1 LAIWTGLVADD
12 CHTPA
17 AGLVEFVNWMR
28 GRKNPFMSK
37 KIESLLRKAL
47 LEEGK
52 MEYSLY
58 EYELEE
64 HIDYW
69 YDGLKADRDD
79 FVFVVTEN
87 SGHVAMLLILPDK
100 TVLVNEAAR
109 AKLSEFWQ
117 SNYSTNLKRLIP
129 MMAKELANDS
139 LFVNGVK
146 TVDHKPPKRVW
157 GKARS

>member
-1 LAIWTGLVADD
+1 
-12 CHTPA
+12 
-17 AGLVEFVNWMR
+17 
-28 GRKNPFMSK
+28 MSK
-37 KIESLLRKAL
+37 KIERLLRKAL
-47 LEEGK
+47 LDDSE
-52 MEYSLY
+52 MAYSLY

-69 YDGLKADRDD
+69 YDGLKADHDD

-87 SGHVAMLLILPDK
+87 SGHVAMVLIMPDK

-109 AKLSEFWQ
+109 AKLIEFWQ
-117 SNYSTNLKRLIP
+117 NNYSINLNRLIP
-129 MMAKELANDS
+129 TMADELANDS

-146 TVDHKPPKRVW
+146 TVDHKPTKRVW

>member
-1 LAIWTGLVADD
+1 
-12 CHTPA
+12 
-17 AGLVEFVNWMR
+17 
-28 GRKNPFMSK
+28 MSK

-47 LEEGK
+47 LEDGE
-52 MEYSLY
+52 MAYSLY

-69 YDGLKADRDD
+69 YDGLKADHDD

-87 SGHVAMLLILPDK
+87 SGHVAMVLIMPDK

-109 AKLSEFWQ
+109 AKLIEFWQ
-117 SNYSTNLKRLIP
+117 NNYSINLNRLIP
-129 MMAKELANDS
+129 TMADELANDS

-146 TVDHKPPKRVW
+146 TVDRKSPKRVW
-157 GKARS
+157 GRTKS

>member
-1 LAIWTGLVADD
+1 
-12 CHTPA
+12 
-17 AGLVEFVNWMR
+17 
-28 GRKNPFMSK
+28 MSK
-37 KIESLLRKAL
+37 KIERLLRKAL
-47 LEEGK
+47 LEGGE
-52 MEYSLY
+52 MVYSLY

-100 TVLVNEAAR
+100 TVLVNEVAR

-139 LFVNGVK
+139 LFVNGMK
-146 TVDHKPPKRVW
+146 TVDREPPKRLW
-157 GKARS
+157 RKTES

>member
-1 LAIWTGLVADD
+1 
-12 CHTPA
+12 
-17 AGLVEFVNWMR
+17 
-28 GRKNPFMSK
+28 MSK
-37 KIESLLRKAL
+37 KIEALLGKAL

-52 MEYSLY
+52 MAYSLY

-87 SGHVAMLLILPDK
+87 SGHVAMVLIMPDK
-100 TVLVNEAAR
+100 TVLVNEVAR
-109 AKLSEFWQ
+109 EKLKEFWQ
-117 SNYSTNLKRLIP
+117 SNYSINLKRLIP
-129 MMAKELANDS
+129 MMAWELANDS

-157 GKARS
+157 RKTRS

>member
-1 LAIWTGLVADD
+1 
-12 CHTPA
+12 
-17 AGLVEFVNWMR
+17 
-28 GRKNPFMSK
+28 MSK

-47 LEEGK
+47 LEEDK

-87 SGHVAMLLILPDK
+87 SGHVAMVLILPDK

-109 AKLSEFWQ
+109 TKLSEFWQ
-117 SNYSTNLKRLIP
+117 NNYSTNLKRLIP

-146 TVDHKPPKRVW
+146 TVDRKPPRRVW
-157 GKARS
+157 GKAKS

>member
-1 LAIWTGLVADD
+1 
-12 CHTPA
+12 
-17 AGLVEFVNWMR
+17 
-28 GRKNPFMSK
+28 MSR
-37 KIESLLRKAL
+37 KIENLLHKAL

-64 HIDYW
+64 HINYW
-69 YDGLKADRDD
+69 YKGLKTDQDD

-87 SGHVAMLLILPDK
+87 SGHVAMVLIMPDK
-100 TVLVNEAAR
+100 TVLVNEEAR

-117 SNYSTNLKRLIP
+117 NNYSTNLKRLIP
-129 MMAKELANDS
+129 VMAKELANNE

-146 TVDHKPPKRVW
+146 IVDRKQIKRVW
-157 GKARS
+157 GQGSA

>member
-1 LAIWTGLVADD
+1 MSLVVYGF
-12 CHTPA
+12 HLA
-17 AGLVEFVNWMR
+17 AGLVEFMNLMR
-28 GRKNPFMSK
+28 GRKNSLMSK

-52 MEYSLY
+52 MAYSLY

-87 SGHVAMLLILPDK
+87 SGHVAMVLIMPDK

-109 AKLSEFWQ
+109 AKLTEFWQ
-117 SNYSTNLKRLIP
+117 SNYSINLKRLIP
-129 MMAKELANDS
+129 TMAEELANGS

-146 TVDHKPPKRVW
+146 TVDRKPPKRVW

>member
-1 LAIWTGLVADD
+1 MSQTI
-12 CHTPA
+12 A
-17 AGLVEFVNWMR
+17 A
-28 GRKNPFMSK
+28 
-37 KIESLLRKAL
+37 LLHKAL

-87 SGHVAMLLILPDK
+87 SGHVAMVLILPDK
-100 TVLVNEAAR
+100 TVLINEAAR
-109 AKLSEFWQ
+109 AKLAEFWQ
-117 SNYSTNLKRLIP
+117 SNYSSNLKRLIP
-129 MMAKELANDS
+129 TMAKELANGS

-146 TVDHKPPKRVW
+146 TVDRKQIKRVW
-157 GKARS
+157 GKGRS